1 MIRNSKLNNTTKRL
15 ISLLLA
21 AALLTGRPW
30 PPHFTATPK
39 LWDWASPVHGPSPWT
54 ILTQKQSVVSDY
66 AYEAMCWLTMHGII
80 TGDENN
86 HPEPGATVTR
96 AETAVIFQRF
106 VAVAYAG

>member
-66 AYEAMCWLTMHGII
+66 AYEAMCWMTMNGVI
-80 TGDENN
+80 TGGDNGLD
-86 HPEPGATVTR
+86 PQGTATR
-96 AETAVIFQRF
+96 AELAAMLMRF
-106 VAVAYAG
+106 CEMI